1 VHLNNSTQSI
11 PKLTFQVIR
20 RSIATLGQRK
30 VTIKMFKASQDI
42 LVLPRRLTFTCRKF
56 HKACKLRLMQSMQ
69 SLDNIKTYETPLEN
83 FSRSCVFTISSR
95 TASFAWKRS
104 QNLASLQ
111 VFSNQ
116 KYTLS
121 PPHSLWGNWGQF
133 RGDFS
138 RQPLPIWEE
147 FQQFLERRLSR

>member
-11 PKLTFQVIR
+11 PELTFQVIR
-20 RSIATLGQRK
+20 RSIATWVRE
-30 VTIKMFKASQDI
+30 KAQSRCSRHPKTFS
-42 LVLPRRLTFTCRKF
+42 VLPRRLTFTCRKF

-69 SLDNIKTYETPLEN
+69 SLDTIKTYETPLEN

-95 TASFAWKRS
+95 TASLAWKRS

-121 PPHSLWGNWGQF
+121 RPHSLWGNWGQF

-138 RQPLPIWEE
+138 RQPLPMWEE
-147 FQQFLERRLSR
+147 FHQFLERRLSR